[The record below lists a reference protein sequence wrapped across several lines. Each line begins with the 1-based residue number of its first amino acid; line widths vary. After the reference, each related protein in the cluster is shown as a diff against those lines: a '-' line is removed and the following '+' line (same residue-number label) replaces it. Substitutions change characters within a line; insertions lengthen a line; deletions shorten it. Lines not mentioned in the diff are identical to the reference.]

1 MIAAVPL
8 ALALFTTA
16 APAAQDAGAALPRI
30 KTEVSAEKVRLGDP
44 FEYTV
49 TVTHPSSE
57 RWELRSPADLGGFG
71 LRASARERADGAAE
85 SKTTFRVELQLF
97 ELGAHT
103 IPVLVF
109 DVVGGGT
116 PHTASVA
123 GPMVE
128 GLSSLPPDAAQ
139 KGAQLMDIKPNED
152 VPVRSWRLLWVLLA
166 LAAVVAGALWLR
178 RWLATRR
185 GAVPLLPPLPL
196 PERTRAAL
204 EALRAEG
211 LLGKGLVREYHFRL
225 SEILRGYLGERFAFE
240 AMECTSWELL
250 NAVERL
256 GPPGV
261 DQPGLQRFVD
271 QSDVAKFARAEIS
284 PTACEWAMDYALRLV
299 DTTTPPPPA
308 ATPDAA

>member
-1 MIAAVPL
+1 MTAAVSL
-8 ALALFTTA
+8 ALALFTAA
-16 APAAQDAGAALPRI
+16 APPEPDAGTDLPRI
-30 KTEVSAEKVRLGDP
+30 SAEVSEPKVKLGEP
-44 FEYTV
+44 FTYTV
-49 TVTHPSSE
+49 TVTHPSNE
-57 RWELRSPADLGGFG
+57 RWELRSPGDLGPFG
-71 LRASARERADGAAE
+71 LRGSDRQRVDRRSE
-85 SKTTFRVELQLF
+85 SGTTFRLELQLF

-123 GPMVE
+123 GPIVE

-139 KGAQLMDIKPNED
+139 TGAKLMDIKPNED

-166 LAAVVAGALWLR
+166 LAALVAGGLWLR
-178 RWLATRR
+178 RWLDARR
-185 GAVPLLPPLPL
+185 GVVPLLPPLPL

-211 LLGKGLVREYHFRL
+211 LLAKGLVREYHFRL
-225 SEILRGYLGERFAFE
+225 SEIVRGYLGERFAFE

-284 PTACEWAMDYALRLV
+284 PAACQWAMDYALRLV
-299 DTTTPPPPA
+299 DATTPPPPA
-308 ATPDAA
+308 VTPDAA